1 MNVDNTL
8 LKKLEKLSHIEIAEE
23 KRDETIA
30 QLQSV
35 LSFVENLSEV
45 DTKNHATKFVMND
58 GHTQLRADEPRAEH
72 TIATEILKHA
82 PQSTEDSFIV
92 PKIIE

>member
-1 MNVDNTL
+1 MNVDNDL
-8 LKKLEKLSHIEIAEE
+8 LKKLEKLSHIEIAED
-23 KRDETIA
+23 KREETIS

-45 DTKNHATKFVMND
+45 DTDNEATKFVMNNA
-58 GHTQLRADEPRAEH
+58 HTILREDTPRTEH
-72 TIATEILKHA
+72 TIATEILSHA
-82 PQSTEDSFIV
+82 PQSSEDSFIV